1 MAVLLVILAAA
12 SGCVI
17 AARIT
22 LLIVTVRGGSMHP
35 TFHHG
40 DRVLV
45 ARRGPR
51 ALAKDVVVLVR
62 LPEALNPTGSRNGPS
77 LVLKRVVALPGDTA
91 PGGVPVP
98 PGHVFVVGDAE
109 DSYDS
114 RHFGPLQSDLV
125 QGVVLTRLRKAPQPA
140 TRILRDRRMS

>member
-1 MAVLLVILAAA
+1 MAVLLVALVAAGGCVAAA
-12 SGCVI
+12 RV
-17 AARIT
+17 T
-22 LLIVTVRGGSMHP
+22 LLIVRVRGSSMHP

-40 DRVLV
+40 DRVLI
-45 ARRGPR
+45 ARRSPR
-51 ALAKDVVVLVR
+51 ALVKNVVVLVR
-62 LPEALNPTGSRNGPS
+62 LPEALNPTGSRNGSS

-98 PGHVFVVGDAE
+98 PGHVFLVGDAE

-125 QGVVLTRLRKAPQPA
+125 QGVVVTRLRKAP
-140 TRILRDRRMS
+140 